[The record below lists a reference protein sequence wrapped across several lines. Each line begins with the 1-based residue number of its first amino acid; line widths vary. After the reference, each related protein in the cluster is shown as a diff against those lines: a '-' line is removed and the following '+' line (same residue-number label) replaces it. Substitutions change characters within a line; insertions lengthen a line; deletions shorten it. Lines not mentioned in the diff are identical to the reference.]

1 MGCSEPSATDGTLV
15 DPIACDAVVRATF
28 NTAPDGVVVV
38 DGHGRILA
46 FNAQLVALWQFSPD
60 MLARRDAREMRG
72 HTASQVQDPQA
83 YLRSVAA
90 SNQHSP
96 AVDDVQL
103 LDGRIFERQV
113 SPLQMPGMA
122 GALVVRWRDV
132 TATRRAEQRQLELSA
147 LLDMA
152 MMGAEM
158 ACWDIDLPSGRVSS
172 FNRHWN
178 AMLGYAD
185 GEIEDTLDAW
195 SRLVHPDDAEGRLQ
209 AWTAHVQGL
218 TDTYEADFRM
228 RHRQGHWVWMRGRG
242 RAVAR
247 DAQGLAL
254 RVVGTRVDIN
264 GHKRTE
270 MELAGLAHTDSLTGI
285 LNRRRFCELAVE
297 ELARAHRRL
306 QDTALLMI
314 DLDHFKAVNDQ
325 LGHAGGDEVLRH
337 FVRIARELMRQRDL
351 FGRMGGEEFAAL
363 LPQTDLVG
371 AEALAQ
377 RLLHR
382 VQAEP
387 VPVGA
392 VHLVVTASIGV
403 AVVPGD
409 GAAGSSIESAMLL
422 ADRAL
427 YRAKAQGRNR
437 VELA

>member
-1 MGCSEPSATDGTLV
+1 MNRPEPSGCLDVV
-15 DPIACDAVVRATF
+15 DPLAPDAVVRATF
-28 NTAPDGVVVV
+28 DTAPDGVVVV

-46 FNAQLVALWQFSPD
+46 FNAQLLALWKFPPD
-60 MLARRDAREMRG
+60 MLARRDAEEMRR
-72 HTASQVQDPQA
+72 HTASQVHDPDA

-90 SNQHSP
+90 SVRRSP
-96 AVDDVQL
+96 AVDEVRL
-103 LDGRIFERQV
+103 LDGRIFERQA
-113 SPLQMPGMA
+113 SPLQVPGVV

-132 TATRRAEQRQLELSA
+132 TARRQAEQRQLELAA

-158 ACWDIDLPSGRVSS
+158 ACWDIDLTTGRVSS

-185 GEIEDTLDAW
+185 GEIDDSLEAW
-195 SRLVHPDDAEGRLQ
+195 SRLVHPDDAAGRLQ
-209 AWTAHVQGL
+209 AWNSHVQGL

-247 DAQGLAL
+247 DTQGRAL

-264 GHKRTE
+264 VHKRTE
-270 MELAGLAHTDSLTGI
+270 MALAGLAHTDSLTGI
-285 LNRRRFCELAVE
+285 LNRRRFCELAGE
-297 ELARAHRRL
+297 ELARAHRRQ

-314 DLDHFKAVNDQ
+314 DLDHFKAINDR
-325 LGHAGGDEVLRH
+325 LGHAGGDVVLRH
-337 FVRIARELMRQRDL
+337 FVHVARDLIRQRDL
-351 FGRMGGEEFAAL
+351 FGRMGGEEFAVL
-363 LPQTDLVG
+363 LPQTDVAG

-377 RLLHR
+377 RLLQR
-382 VQAEP
+382 VLAQPARAEAEQ
-387 VPVGA
+387 V
-392 VHLVVTASIGV
+392 VVTASIGV

-409 GAAGSSIESAMLL
+409 VSAGASIESAMLQ

-427 YRAKAQGRNR
+427 YRAKALGRNR
-437 VELA
+437 VALA